1 MARNKE
7 RRPEWFKFWRRNRQ
21 QLDIEQLS
29 MKSRGVVLT
38 NIMRYFDGTD
48 DLISMS
54 AVETMAFNV
63 IKISIDSSYA
73 EYEDMRE
80 RNSEN
85 GKKGGRPSKT
95 EVNRKNPVGFS
106 ETEKTRR
113 QKTEEKEEREVR
125 EDSVR
130 SYSTEDMEE
139 YPPGTGYY
147 RPRSEVSKIE

>member
-7 RRPEWFKFWRRNRQ
+7 GRPEWFKFWRRNRQ

-85 GKKGGRPSKT
+85 GKKGGRPPKT

-106 ETEKTRR
+106 KTEKTRR
-113 QKTEEKEEREVR
+113 QKKEFRREKNSDEQNQL
-125 EDSVR
+125 
-130 SYSTEDMEE
+130 
-139 YPPGTGYY
+139 
-147 RPRSEVSKIE
+147 